1 MSDDIRERVF
11 QFGLRCIQEAAKP
24 RTSWLDHFVPV
35 FSWAKREGF
44 ILEEYGQVA
53 GERASVTLAPELEAL
68 AKEIQP

>member
-11 QFGLRCIQEAAKP
+11 RFGLRCILEAA
-24 RTSWLDHFVPV
+24 RNQAHGAHFVPV